1 MFRIILVF
9 SFISLMIGCTNIRW
23 KVGIT
28 PKSIPTLTSI
38 DDISIENIKDSELK
52 ITMNS
57 EFQYGIDMNKIKE
70 WIRDLINCRKNRIT
84 LEEAN
89 EKIIKLSSDSKKAIV
104 EIIKKQKENKQ

>member
-1 MFRIILVF
+1 
-9 SFISLMIGCTNIRW
+9 
-23 KVGIT
+23 
-28 PKSIPTLTSI
+28 
-38 DDISIENIKDSELK
+38 
-52 ITMNS
+52 
-57 EFQYGIDMNKIKE
+57 MNKIKEWIMNYINE

>member
-1 MFRIILVF
+1 
-9 SFISLMIGCTNIRW
+9 
-23 KVGIT
+23 
-28 PKSIPTLTSI
+28 
-38 DDISIENIKDSELK
+38 
-52 ITMNS
+52 
-57 EFQYGIDMNKIKE
+57 MNKIKEWIMSYINE

>member
-1 MFRIILVF
+1 MSYI
-9 SFISLMIGCTNIRW
+9 N
-23 KVGIT
+23 
-28 PKSIPTLTSI
+28 
-38 DDISIENIKDSELK
+38 
-52 ITMNS
+52 
-57 EFQYGIDMNKIKE
+57 E

>member
-1 MFRIILVF
+1 
-9 SFISLMIGCTNIRW
+9 
-23 KVGIT
+23 
-28 PKSIPTLTSI
+28 
-38 DDISIENIKDSELK
+38 
-52 ITMNS
+52 
-57 EFQYGIDMNKIKE
+57 MNKIKEWVMSYINE